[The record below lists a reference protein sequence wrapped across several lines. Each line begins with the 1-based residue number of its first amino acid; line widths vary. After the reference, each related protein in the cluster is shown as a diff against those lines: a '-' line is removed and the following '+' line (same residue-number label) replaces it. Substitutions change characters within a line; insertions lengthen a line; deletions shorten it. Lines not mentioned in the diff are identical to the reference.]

1 MSEKP
6 LSTVPRTRL
15 VYLSPGEISEDEDRF
30 QSRAAYPR
38 DYRDHDLHDVDVY
51 NPLFEGV
58 ISVWRDPDDKKIYVI
73 KGHRRLHLAKRVQ
86 APVVLVQFLD
96 ASTDADAFAKGV
108 EIGIAD
114 WEGERGDKLL
124 WAIES
129 RRAAVDR
136 ALHTRWLDPDGE
148 SAKSLYRYYP
158 DLGRRYSEYPKDYQ
172 DK

>member
-86 APVVLVQFLD
+86 APVV
-96 ASTDADAFAKGV
+96 
-108 EIGIAD
+108 
-114 WEGERGDKLL
+114 
-124 WAIES
+124 
-129 RRAAVDR
+129 
-136 ALHTRWLDPDGE
+136 
-148 SAKSLYRYYP
+148 
-158 DLGRRYSEYPKDYQ
+158 
-172 DK
+172 